1 VTDVDPKLHARGIV
15 SRVASLRRSG
25 VQSETTALF
34 VPHWRR
40 ICVVAGSCHFLDLGF
55 RKRHILLDLRGRLP
69 GIDCASSDAGAL
81 EAGTRL
87 VQVQSPCGKRENA
100 DMALHHAR
108 GAIRRGPR
116 IQVPRSEFRNHLQSL
131 FEENKDTAKKMA
143 ADWSAEDQ
151 ITPEMDR
158 IRALSL
164 EERKQCYAAERIQDQ
179 RVWYTRKAATNKRS
193 ARKWV
198 AAGIAAYAIAA
209 ALAVGRV
216 RLPDRVWPIGPVLV
230 LASSILGWMQVKKFS
245 ELAATYT
252 VAAHEIGLLRPKL
265 DDVTSESELS
275 DFVNDAELAFSREHT
290 LWMARRTT

>member
-1 VTDVDPKLHARGIV
+1 MQEASYPALHRCADQASNRKQQLYLSLIGAEYALLL
-15 SRVASLRRSG
+15 VAAIFSISVFASATFYLIYA
-25 VQSETTALF
+25 VFLAL
-34 VPHWRR
+34 
-40 ICVVAGSCHFLDLGF
+40 IA
-55 RKRHILLDLRGRLP
+55 LLLTR
-69 GIDCASSDAGAL
+69 AL
-81 EAGTRL
+81 L
-87 VQVQSPCGKRENA
+87 

-252 VAAHEIGLLRPKL
+252 VAAREIGLLRPKL

>member
-1 VTDVDPKLHARGIV
+1 MQE
-15 SRVASLRRSG
+15 ASY
-25 VQSETTALF
+25 
-34 VPHWRR
+34 P
-40 ICVVAGSCHFLDLGF
+40 
-55 RKRHILLDLRGRLP
+55 
-69 GIDCASSDAGAL
+69 
-81 EAGTRL
+81 
-87 VQVQSPCGKRENA
+87 
-100 DMALHHAR
+100 ALHRCADQASNR
-108 GAIRRGPR
+108 KQQLYLSLIDAEYALLLVAAIFSISVFASATFYLIYAVVFLALIALLLTRALLKPEQDWYKCRALAESVKTLTWRYVMRAAPFGDGPR

-131 FEENKDTAKKMA
+131 FEENKDTAKKIA

-158 IRALSL
+158 IRALPL

-265 DDVTSESELS
+265 DDVTTEPELS

>member
-1 VTDVDPKLHARGIV
+1 VL
-15 SRVASLRRSG
+15 
-25 VQSETTALF
+25 
-34 VPHWRR
+34 
-40 ICVVAGSCHFLDLGF
+40 C
-55 RKRHILLDLRGRLP
+55 
-69 GIDCASSDAGAL
+69 
-81 EAGTRL
+81 
-87 VQVQSPCGKRENA
+87 
-100 DMALHHAR
+100 
-108 GAIRRGPR
+108 
-116 IQVPRSEFRNHLQSL
+116 
-131 FEENKDTAKKMA
+131 
-143 ADWSAEDQ
+143 
-151 ITPEMDR
+151 
-158 IRALSL
+158 
-164 EERKQCYAAERIQDQ
+164 ERIQDQ